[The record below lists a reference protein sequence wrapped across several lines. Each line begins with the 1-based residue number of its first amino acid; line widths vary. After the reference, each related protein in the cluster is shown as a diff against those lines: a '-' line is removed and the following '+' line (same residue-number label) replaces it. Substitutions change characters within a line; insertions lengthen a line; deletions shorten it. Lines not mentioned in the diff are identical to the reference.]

1 MATVNYL
8 DTLILQNNFFWAQQN
23 SYRFGTTWGWVM
35 TFSFSFFFGVNYPFN
50 ANNKS
55 SISSKSKISQN
66 KTSIPVKTLDSG
78 CDLYFTQSSFW
89 GSINTVYSGP
99 LKLDLLSKDC
109 SEASHSSRPWI
120 REQILDLCIST
131 HCLHNRYQNTPW
143 KQTIKHKHT
152 QSTSHGLHWQTEQ
165 CYSKYIITGCFE
177 MCAPRSSNF
186 KAHGQN
192 VLSARKNTTTMPFNI
207 SISLWIAYSCLS
219 VFNIWYIDTLY
230 HWYAWT

>member
-1 MATVNYL
+1 MEVDGYRQL
-8 DTLILQNNFFWAQQN
+8 FGYPHSSKQHILSSTEERN
-23 SYRFGTTWGWVM
+23 SYRFGTTWGWVNDDH
-35 TFSFSFFFGVNYPFN
+35 FFWGGGVNYPFN

-55 SISSKSKISQN
+55 SLSSKSKISQN
-66 KTSIPVKTLDSG
+66 KTSIPVKRLGSG

-152 QSTSHGLHWQTEQ
+152 QSTSHGFTLTN
-165 CYSKYIITGCFE
+165 
-177 MCAPRSSNF
+177 R
-186 KAHGQN
+186 
-192 VLSARKNTTTMPFNI
+192 TMLLKI
-207 SISLWIAYSCLS
+207 
-219 VFNIWYIDTLY
+219 
-230 HWYAWT
+230 